1 MFRKFFL
8 GLALALTFA
17 TAHAVASPPE
27 PAGRYHSDR
36 YYEKLAFDWVRLY
49 LNRDPSPR
57 EVLLIGNQLR
67 SGMSQQAV
75 QANILG
81 SDEYFRLSGRQ
92 TGAFVRR
99 LYADVKGQQLGWVDA
114 VPLIKR
120 ANSVGRARFALELL
134 TTNQGVRVY

>member
-1 MFRKFFL
+1 MLRKLFL
-8 GLALALTFA
+8 GAAIGLTLVS
-17 TAHAVASPPE
+17 AHAVAAPPE
-27 PAGRYHSDR
+27 TARRYHSDR

-57 EVLLIGNQLR
+57 EALLIVNQLR

-75 QANILG
+75 QANILA

-99 LYADVKGQQLGWVDA
+99 VYGDVNGQQLGWVDA

-120 ANSVGRARFALELL
+120 ANSVGRARFALEML
-134 TTNQGVRVY
+134 TANQGVRAY